1 MMNGATAD
9 EYVFECPQCGEQFE
23 VNDGM
28 RDALLERGCPICT
41 TSVTGTA
48 FSTLSSR

>member
-1 MMNGATAD
+1 MMTHSAAK
-9 EYVFECPQCGEQFE
+9 EYEFTCPQCGEQFE

-41 TSVTGTA
+41 SSVSDAA
-48 FSTLSSR
+48 FAPV

>member
-1 MMNGATAD
+1 MTHSAAK
-9 EYVFECPQCGEQFE
+9 EYVFTCPQCDEQFE

-41 TSVTGTA
+41 SPVSTTA
-48 FSTLSSR
+48 FSPV

>member
-1 MMNGATAD
+1 MMAGSTAN

-41 TSVTGTA
+41 STVSETA
-48 FSTLSSR
+48 FSAVSPE